1 MTRKFFLKSL
11 VVACLL
17 TGATACRDDE
27 KKWEVVDGGTPQIN
41 LALSRIRTDYDLQ
54 FKIRGTIKDAD
65 GISSIRLVCPG
76 LSLDK
81 TIDIIGIYDEP
92 LKEYDL
98 DYAYTVKQDYLTDFT
113 GSYEIDVTVT
123 DVAGNTETKTV
134 TVTFDA
140 DFQAPTFL
148 QAPDSEVTVLIKD
161 QTLFNL
167 KFTVEDN
174 RNLDFVEIDL
184 EGVEGYPVRIE
195 ANGEPKIV
203 YSQKL
208 ELPSAAKN
216 YNLTIT
222 AQDMPAQDDEVR
234 TTVVKS
240 VIKVQDLPDFDRVY
254 LADVASA
261 EELNAD
267 VFGVPMACDH
277 VGPFQYRVRYYN
289 ATAGTQVCFIPQK
302 TDFFPI
308 CFGPDPDKEGFL
320 GDNPE
325 TSGKITLNEAGV
337 YYQFD
342 FNTKTGVYSYKTYS
356 IADASDPIE
365 TMTYGQ
371 EQLNTW
377 NDWNAPWWQP
387 WTFGPSYISGQ
398 TVADRISKNGE
409 YKTHSIIEVKM
420 VRDAT
425 NPHIWVSEDWDL
437 KAGET
442 DEWVM
447 HNWHNDGWWNY
458 TGWRMDDPNE
468 PSRCFYYG
476 YVFDDNEKFRN
487 NHKYFEDKYG
497 SLTPA
502 ELAFMYPDN
511 GGAAF
516 DLTKWGQIN
525 ENYAKTFVKDIKVKA
540 NIPTSGKY
548 RIWFD
553 AHSEHIKLIPVK

>member
-1 MTRKFFLKSL
+1 MNRKFFLKSL

-17 TGATACRDDE
+17 TGATACSDDE
-27 KKWEVVDGGTPQIN
+27 KKWEVVDGGAPQIN

-65 GISSIRLVCPG
+65 GIKAIRLVCPG

-113 GSYEIDVTVT
+113 GSYEVEVTVE

-134 TVTFDA
+134 AVTFDA

-148 QAPDSEVTVLIKD
+148 QSPDSEVTVLIKD

-184 EGVEGYPVRIE
+184 EGVDGYPVRIE
-195 ANGEPKIV
+195 ANGEPKVV

-208 ELPSAAKN
+208 ELPSTPKD
-216 YNLTIT
+216 YKLTIT
-222 AQDMPAQDDEVR
+222 AQDMPAQEDEVR

-240 VIKVQDLPDFDRVY
+240 TIKVQNLPDFERVY
-254 LADVASA
+254 LADVNSA

-302 TDFFPI
+302 TDFYPI
-308 CFGPDPDKEGFL
+308 CFGPDPDNEDVL
-320 GDNPE
+320 SDNPE

-342 FNTKTGVYSYKTYS
+342 FNTKTGAYSYKTYS
-356 IADASDPIE
+356 IADAADPIE
-365 TMTYGQ
+365 SMTSGDNAWD
-371 EQLNTW
+371 LNTW
-377 NDWNAPWWQP
+377 NDWSVPDPWWQS
-387 WTFGPSYISGQ
+387 WYFGPSFSNPSEIQ
-398 TVADRISKNGE
+398 
-409 YKTHSIIEVKM
+409 VKM
-420 VRDAT
+420 VRDAK

-442 DEWVM
+442 DEWM
-447 HNWHNDGWWNY
+447 LHNWHSHGWWNY
-458 TGWRMDDPNE
+458 TSWRMDDPNE

-476 YVFDDNEKFRN
+476 YVFEDNDHFRN

-497 SLTPA
+497 SLTPD

-511 GGAAF
+511 GRTPF
-516 DLTKWGQIN
+516 SMSTWGQIN

-548 RIWFD
+548 QIWFD